1 MLSAIANQLR
11 FPSSHTY
18 WFNRMC
24 LKILEESSSTNEN
37 VVEILTR
44 VLLERL
50 LVTKPHPWGLLLTFF
65 NVFLNPEFKRYQNKF
80 SNLAP
85 EFATIFDSVEK
96 SFGRAATVAQE

>member
-1 MLSAIANQLR
+1 MV
-11 FPSSHTY
+11 
-18 WFNRMC
+18 
-24 LKILEESSSTNEN
+24 NEN

-65 NVFLNPEFKRYQNKF
+65 NIFLNQQFKTYQAKF
-80 SNLAP
+80 STLAP

-96 SFGRAATVAQE
+96 SFGRVAAVAQE